1 MITLDFVNIS
11 TVFVIT
17 CDYVYIYANCC
28 FFFFTATDFEI
39 KDPDRPVCEVIIKMT
54 SVHVCFKKQDVN
66 ILEST
71 PPEKTPCL
79 YMNTT

>member
-17 CDYVYIYANCC
+17 CDYANC
-28 FFFFTATDFEI
+28 FFCFFTATDFEI

-54 SVHVCFKKQDVN
+54 SVHVCFKKQDMN

-71 PPEKTPCL
+71 PPEILPCL